1 MKVMMMAQAL
11 IEPTT
16 QELADEIAKLQ
27 DELKIQCSILHFA
40 QQCPELR
47 YTMWDA
53 KEGIKGLEER
63 VQRLKDQLRRL
74 EDPEKTRAP

>member
-1 MKVMMMAQAL
+1 
-11 IEPTT
+11 
-16 QELADEIAKLQ
+16 
-27 DELKIQCSILHFA
+27 
-40 QQCPELR
+40 
-47 YTMWDA
+47 MWDA